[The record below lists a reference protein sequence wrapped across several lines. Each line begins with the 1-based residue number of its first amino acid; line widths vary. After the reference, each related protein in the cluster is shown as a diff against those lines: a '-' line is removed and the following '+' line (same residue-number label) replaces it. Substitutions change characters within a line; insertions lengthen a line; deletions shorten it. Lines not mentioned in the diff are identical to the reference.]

1 MMWGPT
7 SGEGPSGNPGAEG
20 SDAFRIRLS
29 SAPDAILI
37 VTRAGRIVLVNSDH
51 FDPES
56 LRRLSSESD
65 TAQVILPANFR
76 SRPAVDLGLFPAR
89 PAARPP
95 PVPSNGGHA
104 SEPPPPSSAPAKPAP
119 APFAGTTEDA
129 VVGLSPEGKITFW
142 NEGAQRLYGYAAD
155 EAIGRPLTA
164 LVPPE
169 RFAEERRTLERV
181 LKGERVP
188 DSDTERRRK
197 DGSMVEVSRVL
208 SPVTGPD
215 GSVSGAADIARDIT
229 VRRKAEKELVRQV
242 SDLQRSNADLEDY
255 AKRVA
260 HDLQA
265 PLRMVSAYTRMIAR
279 KPQEAEAGELLASAE
294 EGMQRME
301 RLIRHL
307 LDYARID
314 ATPAPMEA
322 VQTKAVLEHA
332 LADLKLAIQES
343 GAKVTH
349 DAMPTV
355 QGDATQLTEVFQ
367 NLVGNALKY
376 RGDSKPKIHVGAE
389 LRAGEWRFSVRDNG
403 AGIPPDQLRRLF
415 RPLER
420 MTRNGIEPGTG
431 LGLAIARKIIE
442 RHGGRIWAESEI
454 GRGATFYFTLPEP
467 A

>member
-1 MMWGPT
+1 MWGPGL
-7 SGEGPSGNPGAEG
+7 GESSPGAEG
-20 SDAFRIRLS
+20 GDAFRIRLS
-29 SAPDAILI
+29 SAPDAVLIL
-37 VTRAGRIVLVNSDH
+37 TRTGRLVLVNSDH

-56 LRRLSSESD
+56 LRRTDGE
-65 TAQVILPANFR
+65 TAQVLLPAHFR
-76 SRPAVDLGLFPAR
+76 SRSAVDLGLAPVNR
-89 PAARPP
+89 AARTAPVPP
-95 PVPSNGGHA
+95 PAPTNGGHENGDAPKKPITERRA
-104 SEPPPPSSAPAKPAP
+104 SPQIAA
-119 APFAGTTEDA
+119 TTEDA

-142 NEGAQRLYGYAAD
+142 NPGAQRLYGYAPD

-188 DSDTERRRK
+188 DTDTERRRK
-197 DGSMVEVSRVL
+197 DGSTVEVSRVL

-215 GSVSGAADIARDIT
+215 GSVAGAADIARDIS

-242 SDLQRSNADLEDY
+242 ADLTRSNADLEDY

-265 PLRMVSAYTRMIAR
+265 PLRMVTAYTRMIAR
-279 KPQEAEAGELLASAE
+279 KPQDPEAGDLLSSAE

-307 LDYARID
+307 LDYARVD
-314 ATPAPMEA
+314 ATPAAMET
-322 VQTKAVLEHA
+322 VDTKSTLEHA

-343 GAKVTH
+343 GAKVTF
-349 DAMPTV
+349 DSLPTV

-376 RGDSKPKIHVGAE
+376 RGDQKPKIHVGAE
-389 LRAGEWRFSVRDNG
+389 KRPGEWRFSVRDNG
-403 AGIPPDQLRRLF
+403 AGIPQDQLRRLF

-420 MTRNGIEPGTG
+420 MTRNGVEPGTG

-442 RHGGRIWAESEI
+442 RHGGRIWAESEV
-454 GRGATFYFTLPEP
+454 GRGATFFFTLPE
-467 A
+467 AA